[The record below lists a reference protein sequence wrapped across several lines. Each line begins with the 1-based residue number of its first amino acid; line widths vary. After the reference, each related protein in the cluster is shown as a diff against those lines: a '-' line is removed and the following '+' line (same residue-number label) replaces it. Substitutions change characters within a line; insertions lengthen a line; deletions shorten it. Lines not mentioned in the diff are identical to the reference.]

1 MLATLIASIASGEAT
16 EAVRRVRSAVIAYVL
31 MAVAGLCGVGF
42 LIGAGFSATAQ
53 VLGTVYAA
61 LAFAGGFIVLAI
73 LVLIIHRIGQRARRR
88 QIARRRAEDARAM
101 AQTAAMVVLPA
112 LIARGG
118 VGSLVAPVLAFA
130 AYAIYR
136 ENMPG
141 GEDGKRRKKP

>member
-1 MLATLIASIASGEAT
+1 MLSSLIASIASGEAT
-16 EAVRRVRSAVIAYVL
+16 EAVRRVRSAVIAYL
-31 MAVAGLCGVGF
+31 LAAVAGLCGVGF

-53 VLGTVYAA
+53 IYGTVYAA

-73 LVLIIHRIGQRARRR
+73 LVLIVHRIMQGARKRR
-88 QIARRRAEDARAM
+88 IARRRAEDARAM
-101 AQTAAMVVLPA
+101 AQTAAMVILPA

-136 ENMPG
+136 ENTPRR
-141 GEDGKRRKKP
+141 DDSDKREKK